1 LQPVERLTMAAARDL
16 RNRLDNLS
24 GAAAKSLVADAAM
37 RQPAD
42 HGAATADTRIL
53 EDLARTVVDA
63 VLKLAGQRLDAGQMS
78 ATIELAARKHL
89 MTKGIGAETQ
99 RALLARLAGETPYL
113 VNLPRL
119 AELASQGLQLPP
131 AAAAG
136 GDAAP
141 EIVGGQAGAFAQV
154 LKDLAM
160 VAETDLPVLLWG
172 ETGTGK
178 ELLARRL
185 HQKSARREGPFV
197 PVNCAALA
205 DSLLESELFGHEKGA
220 FTGAA
225 AAREGYLQAA
235 RGGTLFLDEIGETTS
250 RFQVRLL
257 RVLED
262 GMVTPVGGRQGRRV
276 DFRLVTASHRDLEE
290 AARQGDFSQA
300 LLYRILVVPLKLP
313 PLRRRP
319 EDLPALIDHFLAQAC
334 VLAKRTRRL
343 APDTRRLLMEY
354 HWPGNVR
361 QLSHL
366 LQRLVAL
373 ATEYEIGPESLP
385 EEVRQAGPQDTV
397 FFSRLLAGVEGVP
410 AKRQAE
416 LARLLAA
423 AGEGEISNKEVREAL
438 ACSDSTAKN
447 LLRALVEAGML
458 EARGRRG
465 GRRYKILD
473 PEEE

>member
-1 LQPVERLTMAAARDL
+1 MAAARDL

-42 HGAATADTRIL
+42 HRLATADTHIL

-78 ATIELAARKHL
+78 GAMEHAARKHL
-89 MTKGIGAETQ
+89 MAKGIGADTQ
-99 RALLARLAGETPYL
+99 RALLARLAGEAPYL

-119 AELASQGLQLPP
+119 AELAAQGLELPP
-131 AAAAG
+131 AAATGGGAG
-136 GDAAP
+136 AP
-141 EIVGGQAGAFAQV
+141 ELVGGQSGAFAQV

-220 FTGAA
+220 FTGAT
-225 AAREGYLQAA
+225 AAREGYVQAA
-235 RGGTLFLDEIGETTS
+235 RGGTLFLDEIGETTPQ
-250 RFQVRLL
+250 FQVRLL

-262 GMVTPVGGRQGRRV
+262 GMVTPVGGRQGRRI

-290 AARQGDFSQA
+290 AARQGDFNQA
-300 LLYRILVVPLKLP
+300 LLYRVLVVPLKLP

-343 APDTRRLLMEY
+343 APDTRRLLLEY

-373 ATEYEIGPESLP
+373 APEYEIGPESLP
-385 EEVRQAGPQDTV
+385 EEVRQSGAQDTV
-397 FFSRLLAGVEGVP
+397 FFSRLLAGVEGIP
-410 AKRQAE
+410 EKRQAE

-423 AGEGEISNKEVREAL
+423 AGDGEISNKEVREAL